1 MISQFYVTFHML
13 LSYILISIKMDI
25 MSILD
30 DIIIFSVLAIY

>member
-1 MISQFYVTFHML
+1 ML